1 MIMSDLFCTK
11 CSQIIKGRP
20 YGTISTP
27 YCKSCFY
34 VLFRSEKEFWELKQ
48 NTPTIEM
55 IKAEADKAYRKF
67 LLIVG
72 GIIIA
77 SFLIGL
83 VIGLTSNGTTL
94 EKMYN
99 ECNNNC
105 KGLNYGTAQAWGF
118 NSTCICSSGK
128 ILPMPPQYIVA
139 K

>member
-1 MIMSDLFCTK
+1 MTNLFCTR
-11 CSQIIKGRP
+11 CGQMIKGKPR
-20 YGTISTP
+20 GTISTP

-48 NTPTIEM
+48 NTPTIEA
-55 IKAEADKAYRKF
+55 IKAESEKVYRKF

-83 VIGLTSNGTTL
+83 LIGFTSSGVEL
-94 EKMYN
+94 KQVYK

-105 KGLNYGTAQAWGF
+105 KELNYGVAQAWSF

-128 ILPMPPQYIVA
+128 ILRMPPKYMVE
-139 K
+139 